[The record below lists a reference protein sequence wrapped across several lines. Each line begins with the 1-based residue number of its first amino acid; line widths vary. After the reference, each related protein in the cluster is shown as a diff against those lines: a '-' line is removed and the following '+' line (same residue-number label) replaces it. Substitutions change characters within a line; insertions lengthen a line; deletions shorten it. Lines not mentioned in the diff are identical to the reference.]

1 MTINK
6 DLLETFGKLFQ
17 NRQFD
22 ASIHRQSQFLERGS
36 QDAGR
41 GQLRLLQLLRDY
53 PEGLSNTDISIK
65 LDIKPSSVSIMVKH
79 LEHHQFVNRI
89 PNEQDKR
96 SSLVQISES
105 GQAQFDSL
113 EQVSDNIAA
122 KLFNGLSDEEKHQL
136 DALLNKLVDTQED
149 INWSDMQHQ
158 MNHDWHNMHKQNWNG
173 PWDR

>member
-1 MTINK
+1 
-6 DLLETFGKLFQ
+6 
-17 NRQFD
+17 
-22 ASIHRQSQFLERGS
+22 
-36 QDAGR
+36 
-41 GQLRLLQLLRDY
+41 
-53 PEGLSNTDISIK
+53 
-65 LDIKPSSVSIMVKH
+65 MVKH

-96 SSLVQISES
+96 SSLVRISES
-105 GQAQFDSL
+105 GQAQFNSL
-113 EQVSDNIAA
+113 EQVSDDIAV

-158 MNHDWHNMHKQNWNG
+158 MHHDWHNMHKQNWNG